1 MAAEVVD
8 FDCKM
13 KNTGSTEFSEQSKL
27 ELRVIWA
34 YPRKLLKSR
43 EETERQLEG
52 LKIKLLKCSFCMG
65 SGQGRESMDKQQG
78 AKLGGWGMGKW
89 NCRWWRRRRE

>member
-1 MAAEVVD
+1 MR
-8 FDCKM
+8 
-13 KNTGSTEFSEQSKL
+13 L
-27 ELRVIWA
+27 IWA

-78 AKLGGWGMGKW
+78 AKLGEEGVVAQAVVHLATSLRHYVRSCDETIPEALPKI
-89 NCRWWRRRRE
+89 